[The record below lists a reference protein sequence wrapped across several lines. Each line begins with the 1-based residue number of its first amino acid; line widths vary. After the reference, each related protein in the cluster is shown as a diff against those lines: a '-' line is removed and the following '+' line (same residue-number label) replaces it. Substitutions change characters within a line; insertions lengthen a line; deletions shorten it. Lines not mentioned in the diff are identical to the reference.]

1 MEEVT
6 DGRVS
11 GAVSRRRTLAGGG
24 LRQATQTIAVAVHS
38 RRVGKDHSWR
48 SAFIALLPSRSL
60 QVVVF

>member
-11 GAVSRRRTLAGGG
+11 GVVSRRRTLAGGG
-24 LRQATQTIAVAVHS
+24 LRQATQTVAVAVH
-38 RRVGKDHSWR
+38 RRVGKNHSWR